1 MTCDAYCEGCY
12 YYGATHQTCDYWE
25 KADELR
31 GCPAGKGCT
40 KRITKKEYMKM
51 GAPKSWN
58 KGAGYEMFKT
68 GKTDKEIGEA
78 LGVTAATVSYYR
90 KKYWD
95 KCRKVGQTAEPVP
108 VEPEDV
114 ETSQPEL
121 DEVNQAE
128 PSTDEILEDV
138 PEEVPAEDISTEECE
153 DPEASPQEDEEEADA
168 KVMIRALEIFVA
180 NLKGMKA
187 VMTFQI
193 LHALWDWE
201 TVKDL
206 EQAKMI
212 LEYLIELEGGKA

>member
-1 MTCDAYCEGCY
+1 
-12 YYGATHQTCDYWE
+12 
-25 KADELR
+25 
-31 GCPAGKGCT
+31 
-40 KRITKKEYMKM
+40 M
-51 GAPKSWN
+51 GAPKSWD
-58 KGAGYEMFKT
+58 KAAAFEMWKAGKS
-68 GKTDKEIGEA
+68 DKEIGDA

-114 ETSQPEL
+114 ETSQPGL

-128 PSTDEILEDV
+128 PSTDEIQ
-138 PEEVPAEDISTEECE
+138 AEDIPTEECE
-153 DPEASPQEDEEEADA
+153 DPEALPQEDKDEADA
-168 KVMIRALEIFVA
+168 KVMIRALEIFVQ